1 MTLEKL
7 QVIIEAQTKAYYQE
21 LQKVQQQTKAATN
34 AVAKQTDRIKSA
46 FSKIGKTVGLALSA
60 AAIFSFGKSCVSL
73 GSDLAEVQN
82 VVDVTFGSLNEA
94 VNQFAKNALE
104 QFGLSETSA
113 KQYSSTLG
121 AMLKSMGFTTQA
133 AADMSMKMTGLAA
146 DMASF
151 YNLDNDAAFEKI
163 RAGISGETEPLKQ
176 LGINL
181 SVANLEQYALTQ
193 GITKSYNAMNQQ
205 EQALLRYNYLLSVTA
220 DAQGDFARTSD
231 GWANQVRVLTEKFNA
246 LKASI
251 GKGLIAVLTP
261 VVKALNTLLS
271 YILTVT
277 DAFSNMI
284 AKLTGGSKKTST
296 SVSGIGTSLGGAT
309 GAADSLADSTNKAGG
324 AAKKAAKEFA
334 GLGSWDEVHT
344 LDKGSDDSGSGGG
357 GGGAGG
363 GGAAGGDISESFV
376 DAANEADSALNPV
389 LDKVI
394 EKMKE
399 LKELFTSGFK
409 AGLGDVDFSGILTS
423 IQGIKESLKDIF
435 TDPAVLGAAND
446 CANKI
451 AYALG
456 QTTGAVASIGIT
468 IATNLLGGID
478 QYLANNKDRIKDF
491 LVDMFNIQ
499 GRMAEIQGNFAQA
512 AANIFSVF
520 GGENGQAVTANI
532 IGIFADAFMGVTT
545 LGAKFQADMMNVIAQ
560 PFIDNQES
568 IKEAL
573 DGTLGV
579 ISEGL
584 ATIKGVVD
592 ETMSSMNAMYDEH
605 IAPLMESIA
614 SGLSELVGTLTDA
627 YNTYIL
633 PVLQALQD
641 KFNSVVNE
649 HLQPAIDKAIEFI
662 GKAADAVKAIW
673 ENVLQPF
680 LNWFIENIAPVIATA
695 LETVGGLFMT
705 VFGVISDVVGNIF
718 DALGGLMDFITGV
731 FTGDWGKAW
740 EGIKELFGGIW
751 NAILSLLSG
760 VWELIKGVI
769 KGAIDIVVSVL
780 TFALNG
786 IKDLFTTIWDA
797 IKGIVTTVWEA
808 IKGAISTAIEA
819 VKTVIT
825 TVMNAI
831 ASFFTTVWNG
841 IKNVITTVVNAISTF
856 ISTAFNTIKSVIT
869 TIMNA
874 VSTFISTVWNTIK
887 TVISTVVN
895 AIKTAISTAFNAIKS
910 VITTVMNAVS
920 SFISSVWNGIKTAIS
935 TVVNGIKN
943 TVSTVFNTV
952 KSTVSSIFNSVKSTV
967 TTVWNGIKN
976 AITTPIN
983 AAKSTVS
990 SVISGIKSTVSS
1002 VFNSVKSTATNTW
1015 NNIKNAIT
1023 KPITDAKNTVG
1034 NMINA
1039 IKSKFNFSWSLP
1051 KLKMPHV
1058 KIDGEFSLVPPKVPK
1073 FSIDWYA
1080 KGGYPNAGD
1089 LFVANEAG
1097 PELVGRAGNRNLV
1110 ANNNQ
1115 IIQGIANGVTTA
1127 MYPMISSVVQAMGNR
1142 SGEQMKV
1149 TFELNGRKFAEGTIE
1164 DFEEEAKRRGGLR
1177 VTLV

>member
-60 AAIFSFGKSCVSL
+60 AAIFNFGKSCVSL

-94 VNQFAKNALE
+94 VNQFAENALE

-357 GGGAGG
+357 
-363 GGAAGGDISESFV
+363 AAGGDISESFV

-456 QTTGAVASIGIT
+456 QTTGAMASIGIT

-478 QYLANNKDRIKDF
+478 QYLANNKDRIKNF

-786 IKDLFTTIWDA
+786 IKDLFTTIWNA
-797 IKGIVTTVWEA
+797 IKGVVTTVWEA
-808 IKGAISTAIEA
+808 IKGA
-819 VKTVIT
+819 
-825 TVMNAI
+825 
-831 ASFFTTVWNG
+831 
-841 IKNVITTVVNAISTF
+841 
-856 ISTAFNTIKSVIT
+856 
-869 TIMNA
+869 
-874 VSTFISTVWNTIK
+874 
-887 TVISTVVN
+887 ISTVVN

-943 TVSTVFNTV
+943 TVTTVFNAV
-952 KSTVSSIFNSVKSTV
+952 KSTVSSIFNSVKNTV

-990 SVISGIKSTVSS
+990 SVINGIKSTVSS

-1015 NNIKNAIT
+1015 NSIKSAIT
-1023 KPITDAKNTVG
+1023 RPITDAKNTVS

-1058 KIDGEFSLVPPKVPK
+1058 KIKGEFSLVPPRVPT
-1073 FSIDWYA
+1073 FSIDWYE

>member
-1 MTLEKL
+1 MEGMTLEKL

-60 AAIFSFGKSCVSL
+60 AAIFNFGKSCVSL

-94 VNQFAKNALE
+94 VNQFAENALE

-309 GAADSLADSTNKAGG
+309 GAADGLADSTNKAGG

-334 GLGSWDEVHT
+334 GLGSFDEVHT

-357 GGGAGG
+357 GGGS
-363 GGAAGGDISESFV
+363 AAGGDISESFV

-394 EKMKE
+394 EKVKE

-409 AGLGDVDFSGILTS
+409 AGLGDADFSGILTS

-435 TDPAVLGAAND
+435 TDPAVLGAANE

-478 QYLANNKDRIKDF
+478 QYLANNKDRIKNF

-532 IGIFADAFMGVTT
+532 IVIFADAFMGVTT

-786 IKDLFTTIWDA
+786 IKDLFTTIWNA
-797 IKGIVTTVWEA
+797 IKGVVTTVWEA
-808 IKGAISTAIEA
+808 IKGA
-819 VKTVIT
+819 
-825 TVMNAI
+825 
-831 ASFFTTVWNG
+831 
-841 IKNVITTVVNAISTF
+841 
-856 ISTAFNTIKSVIT
+856 
-869 TIMNA
+869 
-874 VSTFISTVWNTIK
+874 
-887 TVISTVVN
+887 ISTVVN

-943 TVSTVFNTV
+943 TVTTVFNAV
-952 KSTVSSIFNSVKSTV
+952 KSTVSSIFNSVKNTV

-983 AAKSTVS
+983 AAKNTVS
-990 SVISGIKSTVSS
+990 SVINGIKSTVSS

-1015 NNIKNAIT
+1015 NNIKSAIT

>member
-60 AAIFSFGKSCVSL
+60 AAIFNFGKSCVSL

-94 VNQFAKNALE
+94 VNQFAENALE

-309 GAADSLADSTNKAGG
+309 GAADGLADSTNKAGG

-334 GLGSWDEVHT
+334 GLGSFDEVHT

-357 GGGAGG
+357 GS
-363 GGAAGGDISESFV
+363 AAGGDISESFV

-394 EKMKE
+394 EKVKE

-409 AGLGDVDFSGILTS
+409 AGLGDADFSGILTS

-435 TDPAVLGAAND
+435 TDPAVLGAANE

-478 QYLANNKDRIKDF
+478 QYLANNKDRIKNF

-532 IGIFADAFMGVTT
+532 IVIFADAFMGVTT

-786 IKDLFTTIWDA
+786 IKDLFTTIWNA
-797 IKGIVTTVWEA
+797 IKGVVTTVWEA
-808 IKGAISTAIEA
+808 IKGA
-819 VKTVIT
+819 
-825 TVMNAI
+825 
-831 ASFFTTVWNG
+831 
-841 IKNVITTVVNAISTF
+841 
-856 ISTAFNTIKSVIT
+856 
-869 TIMNA
+869 
-874 VSTFISTVWNTIK
+874 
-887 TVISTVVN
+887 ISTVVN

-943 TVSTVFNTV
+943 TVTTVFNAV
-952 KSTVSSIFNSVKSTV
+952 KSTVSSIFNSVKNTV

-983 AAKSTVS
+983 AAKNTVS
-990 SVISGIKSTVSS
+990 SVINGIKSTVSS

-1015 NNIKNAIT
+1015 NNIKSAIT

>member
-60 AAIFSFGKSCVSL
+60 AAIFNFGKSCVSL

-82 VVDVTFGSLNEA
+82 VVDVTFGSLNKA
-94 VNQFAKNALE
+94 VNQFAKNALG

-193 GITKSYNAMNQQ
+193 GITKSYNAMDQQ

-309 GAADSLADSTNKAGG
+309 GAADGLADSTNKAGG

-334 GLGSWDEVHT
+334 GLGSFDEVHT

-357 GGGAGG
+357 GS
-363 GGAAGGDISESFV
+363 AAGGDISESFV

-394 EKMKE
+394 EKVKE

-435 TDPAVLGAAND
+435 TDPAVLGAANE

-478 QYLANNKDRIKDF
+478 QYLANNKDRIKNF

-532 IGIFADAFMGVTT
+532 IVIFADAFMGVTT

-786 IKDLFTTIWDA
+786 IKDLFTTIWNA
-797 IKGIVTTVWEA
+797 IKGVVTTVWEA
-808 IKGAISTAIEA
+808 IKGA
-819 VKTVIT
+819 
-825 TVMNAI
+825 
-831 ASFFTTVWNG
+831 
-841 IKNVITTVVNAISTF
+841 
-856 ISTAFNTIKSVIT
+856 
-869 TIMNA
+869 
-874 VSTFISTVWNTIK
+874 
-887 TVISTVVN
+887 ISTVVN

-943 TVSTVFNTV
+943 TVTTVFNAV
-952 KSTVSSIFNSVKSTV
+952 KSTVSSIFNSVKNTV

-983 AAKSTVS
+983 AAKNTVS
-990 SVISGIKSTVSS
+990 SVINGIKSTVSS

-1015 NNIKNAIT
+1015 NNIKSAIT

>member
-1 MTLEKL
+1 MEGMTLEKL

-60 AAIFSFGKSCVSL
+60 AAIFNFGKSCVSL

-94 VNQFAKNALE
+94 VNQFAENALE

-309 GAADSLADSTNKAGG
+309 GAADGLADSTNKAGG

-334 GLGSWDEVHT
+334 GLGSFDEVHT

-357 GGGAGG
+357 GS
-363 GGAAGGDISESFV
+363 AAGGDISESFV

-394 EKMKE
+394 EKVKE

-409 AGLGDVDFSGILTS
+409 AGLGDADFSGILTS

-435 TDPAVLGAAND
+435 TDPAVLGAANE

-478 QYLANNKDRIKDF
+478 QYLANNKDRIKNF

-532 IGIFADAFMGVTT
+532 IVIFADAFMGVTT

-786 IKDLFTTIWDA
+786 IKDLFTTIWNA
-797 IKGIVTTVWEA
+797 IKGVVTTVWEA
-808 IKGAISTAIEA
+808 IKGAIST
-819 VKTVIT
+819 
-825 TVMNAI
+825 
-831 ASFFTTVWNG
+831 
-841 IKNVITTVVNAISTF
+841 
-856 ISTAFNTIKSVIT
+856 
-869 TIMNA
+869 
-874 VSTFISTVWNTIK
+874 
-887 TVISTVVN
+887 VVN
-895 AIKTAISTAFNAIKS
+895 AIKTAISTEFNAIKS

-943 TVSTVFNTV
+943 TVTTVFNAV
-952 KSTVSSIFNSVKSTV
+952 KSTVSSIFNSVKNTV

-983 AAKSTVS
+983 AAKNTVS
-990 SVISGIKSTVSS
+990 SVINGIKSTVSS

-1015 NNIKNAIT
+1015 NNIKSAIT

>member
-1 MTLEKL
+1 MEGMTLEKL

-60 AAIFSFGKSCVSL
+60 AAIFNFGKSCVSL

-344 LDKGSDDSGSGGG
+344 LDKGSDDSGGG

-409 AGLGDVDFSGILTS
+409 VGLGDVDFSGILTS

-456 QTTGAVASIGIT
+456 QTTGAMASIGIT

-478 QYLANNKDRIKDF
+478 QYLANNKDRIKNF

-786 IKDLFTTIWDA
+786 IKDLFTTIWNA
-797 IKGIVTTVWEA
+797 IKGVVTTVWEA

-841 IKNVITTVVNAISTF
+841 IKTVITTVVSAI
-856 ISTAFNTIKSVIT
+856 
-869 TIMNA
+869 
-874 VSTFISTVWNTIK
+874 STFISTVWNTIK

-895 AIKTAISTAFNAIKS
+895 AIKTAISTAFNAIKN

-943 TVSTVFNTV
+943 TVTTVFNAV

-990 SVISGIKSTVSS
+990 SVINGIKSTVSS

-1127 MYPMISSVVQAMGNR
+1127 MYPMISSVVQAMGSR

>member
-1 MTLEKL
+1 VEGMTLEKL

-60 AAIFSFGKSCVSL
+60 AAIFNFGKSCVSL

-94 VNQFAKNALE
+94 VNQFAENALE

-309 GAADSLADSTNKAGG
+309 GAADGLADSTNKAGG

-334 GLGSWDEVHT
+334 GLGSFDEVHT

-357 GGGAGG
+357 GS
-363 GGAAGGDISESFV
+363 AAGGDISESFV

-394 EKMKE
+394 EKVKE

-409 AGLGDVDFSGILTS
+409 AGLGDADFSGILTS

-435 TDPAVLGAAND
+435 TDPAVLGAANE

-478 QYLANNKDRIKDF
+478 QYLANNKDRIKNF

-532 IGIFADAFMGVTT
+532 IVIFADAFMGVTT

-786 IKDLFTTIWDA
+786 IKDLFTTIWNA
-797 IKGIVTTVWEA
+797 IKGVVTTVWEA
-808 IKGAISTAIEA
+808 IKGA
-819 VKTVIT
+819 
-825 TVMNAI
+825 
-831 ASFFTTVWNG
+831 
-841 IKNVITTVVNAISTF
+841 
-856 ISTAFNTIKSVIT
+856 
-869 TIMNA
+869 
-874 VSTFISTVWNTIK
+874 
-887 TVISTVVN
+887 ISTVVN

-943 TVSTVFNTV
+943 TVTTVFNAV
-952 KSTVSSIFNSVKSTV
+952 KSTVSSIFNSVKNTV

-983 AAKSTVS
+983 AAKNTVS
-990 SVISGIKSTVSS
+990 SVINGIKSTVSS

-1015 NNIKNAIT
+1015 NNIKSAIT

>member
-1 MTLEKL
+1 MEGMTLEKL

-60 AAIFSFGKSCVSL
+60 AAIFNFGKSCVSL

-94 VNQFAKNALE
+94 VNQFAENALE

-309 GAADSLADSTNKAGG
+309 GAADGLADSTNKAGG

-334 GLGSWDEVHT
+334 GLGSFDEVHT

-357 GGGAGG
+357 GS
-363 GGAAGGDISESFV
+363 AAGGDISESFV

-394 EKMKE
+394 EKVKE

-409 AGLGDVDFSGILTS
+409 AGLGDADFSGILTS

-435 TDPAVLGAAND
+435 TDPAVLGAANE

-478 QYLANNKDRIKDF
+478 QYLANNKDRIKNF

-532 IGIFADAFMGVTT
+532 IVIFADAFMGVTT

-614 SGLSELVGTLTDA
+614 SGLSELVGTLTDV

-786 IKDLFTTIWDA
+786 IKDLFTTIWNA
-797 IKGIVTTVWEA
+797 IKGVVTTVWEA
-808 IKGAISTAIEA
+808 IKGA
-819 VKTVIT
+819 
-825 TVMNAI
+825 
-831 ASFFTTVWNG
+831 
-841 IKNVITTVVNAISTF
+841 
-856 ISTAFNTIKSVIT
+856 
-869 TIMNA
+869 
-874 VSTFISTVWNTIK
+874 
-887 TVISTVVN
+887 ISTVVN

-943 TVSTVFNTV
+943 TVTTVFNAV
-952 KSTVSSIFNSVKSTV
+952 KSTVSSIFNSVKNTV

-983 AAKSTVS
+983 AAKNTVS
-990 SVISGIKSTVSS
+990 SVINGIKSTVSS

-1015 NNIKNAIT
+1015 NNIKSAIT

>member
-60 AAIFSFGKSCVSL
+60 AAIFNFGKSCVSL

-94 VNQFAKNALE
+94 VNQFAENALE

-357 GGGAGG
+357 
-363 GGAAGGDISESFV
+363 AAGGDISESFV

-456 QTTGAVASIGIT
+456 QTTGAMASIGIT

-478 QYLANNKDRIKDF
+478 QYLANNKDRIKNF

-573 DGTLGV
+573 DGTMGV

-786 IKDLFTTIWDA
+786 IKDLFTTIWNA
-797 IKGIVTTVWEA
+797 IKGVVTTVWEA
-808 IKGAISTAIEA
+808 IKGA
-819 VKTVIT
+819 
-825 TVMNAI
+825 
-831 ASFFTTVWNG
+831 
-841 IKNVITTVVNAISTF
+841 
-856 ISTAFNTIKSVIT
+856 
-869 TIMNA
+869 
-874 VSTFISTVWNTIK
+874 
-887 TVISTVVN
+887 ISTVVN

-943 TVSTVFNTV
+943 TVTTVFNAV
-952 KSTVSSIFNSVKSTV
+952 KSTVSSIFNSVKNTV

-983 AAKSTVS
+983 AAKNTVS
-990 SVISGIKSTVSS
+990 SVINGIKSTVSS

-1015 NNIKNAIT
+1015 NNIKSAIT

>member
-60 AAIFSFGKSCVSL
+60 AAIFNFGKSCVSL

-94 VNQFAKNALE
+94 VNQFAENALE

-309 GAADSLADSTNKAGG
+309 GAADGLADSTNKAGG

-334 GLGSWDEVHT
+334 GLGSFDEVHT

-357 GGGAGG
+357 GS
-363 GGAAGGDISESFV
+363 AAGGDISESFV

-394 EKMKE
+394 EKVKE

-409 AGLGDVDFSGILTS
+409 AGLGDADFSGILTS

-435 TDPAVLGAAND
+435 TDPAVLGAANE

-478 QYLANNKDRIKDF
+478 QYLANNKDRIKNF

-532 IGIFADAFMGVTT
+532 IVIFADAFMGVTT

-614 SGLSELVGTLTDA
+614 SGLSELVGILTDA

-786 IKDLFTTIWDA
+786 IKDLFTTIWNA
-797 IKGIVTTVWEA
+797 IKGVVTTVWEA
-808 IKGAISTAIEA
+808 IKGA
-819 VKTVIT
+819 
-825 TVMNAI
+825 
-831 ASFFTTVWNG
+831 
-841 IKNVITTVVNAISTF
+841 
-856 ISTAFNTIKSVIT
+856 
-869 TIMNA
+869 
-874 VSTFISTVWNTIK
+874 
-887 TVISTVVN
+887 ISTVVN

-943 TVSTVFNTV
+943 TVTTVFNAV
-952 KSTVSSIFNSVKSTV
+952 KSTVSSIFNSVKNTV

-983 AAKSTVS
+983 AAKNTVS
-990 SVISGIKSTVSS
+990 SVINGIKSTVSS

-1015 NNIKNAIT
+1015 NNIKSAIT

>member
-1 MTLEKL
+1 MEGMTLEKL

-60 AAIFSFGKSCVSL
+60 AAIFNFGKSCVSL

-94 VNQFAKNALE
+94 VNQFAENALE

-309 GAADSLADSTNKAGG
+309 GAADGLADSTNKAGG

-334 GLGSWDEVHT
+334 GLGSFDEVHT

-357 GGGAGG
+357 GS
-363 GGAAGGDISESFV
+363 AAGGDISESFV

-394 EKMKE
+394 EKVKE

-409 AGLGDVDFSGILTS
+409 AVLGDADFSGILTS

-435 TDPAVLGAAND
+435 TDPAVLGAANE

-478 QYLANNKDRIKDF
+478 QYLANNKDRIKNF

-532 IGIFADAFMGVTT
+532 IVIFADAFMGVTT

-786 IKDLFTTIWDA
+786 IKDLFTTIWNA
-797 IKGIVTTVWEA
+797 IKGVVTTVWEA
-808 IKGAISTAIEA
+808 IKGA
-819 VKTVIT
+819 
-825 TVMNAI
+825 
-831 ASFFTTVWNG
+831 
-841 IKNVITTVVNAISTF
+841 
-856 ISTAFNTIKSVIT
+856 
-869 TIMNA
+869 
-874 VSTFISTVWNTIK
+874 
-887 TVISTVVN
+887 ISTVVN

-943 TVSTVFNTV
+943 TVTTVFNAV
-952 KSTVSSIFNSVKSTV
+952 KSTVSSIFNSVKNTV

-983 AAKSTVS
+983 AAKNTVS
-990 SVISGIKSTVSS
+990 SVINGIKSTVSS

-1015 NNIKNAIT
+1015 NNIKSAIT

>member
-1 MTLEKL
+1 MEGMTLEKL

-34 AVAKQTDRIKSA
+34 AVSAQTDKIKAA
-46 FSKIGKTVGLALSA
+46 FGKIGKVIGVALSA
-60 AAIFSFGKSCVSL
+60 AAIVNFGKKCIDL

-82 VVDVTFGSLNEA
+82 VVDVTFGNLSES
-94 VNQFAKNALE
+94 VNQFAKNAIS

-113 KQYSSTLG
+113 KQFTSTMG
-121 AMLKSMGFTTQA
+121 AMLKSMGFTTSA
-133 AADMSMKMTGLAA
+133 AAEMGMNITGLAG

-151 YNLDNDAAFEKI
+151 YNLDAKDAFAKI

-181 SVANLEQYALTQ
+181 SVANLQQYALSQ
-193 GITKSYNAMNQQ
+193 GITKSYNAMTQQ
-205 EQALLRYNYLLSVTA
+205 EQALLRYNYLLSVTS

-231 GWANQVRVLTEKFNA
+231 GWANQVRILTERFNS
-246 LKASI
+246 LKAAI

-261 VVKALNTLLS
+261 VIKVLNNLLAH
-271 YILTVT
+271 ILTVT

-284 AKLTGGSKKTST
+284 AKLTGSGKSTKTS
-296 SVSGIGTSLGGAT
+296 VGGIGDSLSGAA
-309 GAADSLADSTNKAGG
+309 GAADGLTDATKAAGS
-324 AAKKAAKEFA
+324 AAKKAAKEFG
-334 GLGSWDEVHT
+334 GLASFDEIHSLT
-344 LDKGSDDSGSGGG
+344 KNDSSGGGGG

-363 GGAAGGDISESFV
+363 SAEGGDISESIV
-376 DAANEADSALNPV
+376 DAANSADGALNPV
-389 LDKVI
+389 LQKIID
-394 EKMKE
+394 KMKE
-399 LKELFTSGFK
+399 LKDLFTEGFK
-409 AGLGDVDFSGILTS
+409 AGLGDVDLSGILTAAE
-423 IQGIKESLKDIF
+423 GIKNSLKEIF
-435 TDPAVLGAAND
+435 TAPEVLNAAND
-446 CANKI
+446 YANKVV
-451 AYALG
+451 YALG
-456 QTTGAVASIGIT
+456 QVVGSVASIGIT

-478 QYLANNKDRIKDF
+478 QYLESNKDRIKNF

-532 IGIFADAFMGVTT
+532 IGIFANAFMGVTT

-568 IKEAL
+568 IKTAL

-579 ISEGL
+579 ISETL

-731 FTGDWGKAW
+731 FTGDWAKAW
-740 EGIKELFGGIW
+740 EGIKEFFSGIW
-751 NAILSLLSG
+751 NAILSILSG

-769 KGAIDIVVSVL
+769 KGAIDIVVSVI

-786 IKDLFTTIWDA
+786 IKDLFTTIWNA
-797 IKGIVTTVWEA
+797 IKGVVETVWNG
-808 IKGAISTAIEA
+808 IKSAVSTAINA
-819 VKTVIT
+819 VKTTIT
-825 TVMNAI
+825 NVMNAI
-831 ASFFTTVWNG
+831 KTFFTTVWN
-841 IKNVITTVVNAISTF
+841 
-856 ISTAFNTIKSVIT
+856 
-869 TIMNA
+869 
-874 VSTFISTVWNTIK
+874 
-887 TVISTVVN
+887 
-895 AIKTAISTAFNAIKS
+895 AIKTT
-910 VITTVMNAVS
+910 ITN
-920 SFISSVWNGIKTAIS
+920 
-935 TVVNGIKN
+935 VVNGIKT
-943 TVSTVFNTV
+943 TVSNV
-952 KSTVSSIFNSVKSTV
+952 FNSVKSTV
-967 TTVWNGIKN
+967 TNIFNSVKSTATTVWNGIKSAVSTAINGAKN
-976 AITTPIN
+976 AV
-983 AAKSTVS
+983 STAVNG
-990 SVISGIKSTVSS
+990 VKSTVSS
-1002 VFNSVKSTATNTW
+1002 VFNSVKSTVTSVW
-1015 NNIKNAIT
+1015 NGIKSAIT
-1023 KPITDAKNTVG
+1023 TPIEAAKTKVKSV
-1034 NMINA
+1034 IDS
-1039 IKSKFNFSWSLP
+1039 IKGFFNFKFSWPSIPMPHFGVSPSGWKVGDLLKGSIP
-1051 KLKMPHV
+1051 KL
-1058 KIDGEFSLVPPKVPK
+1058 
-1073 FSIDWYA
+1073 SIDWYA
-1080 KGGYPNAGD
+1080 SGGYPNAGQ

-1115 IIQGIANGVTTA
+1115 IIQGISNGVSEA
-1127 MYPMISSVVQAMGNR
+1127 IYPMIQTIVNAFDSNR
-1142 SGEQMKV
+1142 GAQMNV
-1149 TFELNGRKFAEGTIE
+1149 IFEVNGQRFAQGTIE
-1164 DFEEEAKRRGGLR
+1164 NFEEEARRRGGLR
-1177 VTLV
+1177 VQLI